1 MLSSLRSSK
10 TFKASLISRSAYEAE
25 RTDVMRFWRA
35 LDLGA
40 DGVGGLRGDDAA
52 VFKDGEAPRSE
63 KYEVAIIGE
72 GAGEMGP
79 LAAMGQFA
87 NVDSASGMGCVVPAT
102 CGYTRQKCVYDTLAL
117 ARTILE
123 LGH

>member
-1 MLSSLRSSK
+1 
-10 TFKASLISRSAYEAE
+10 
-25 RTDVMRFWRA
+25 MRFWRA

-63 KYEVAIIGE
+63 KYEVAMIGE

-79 LAAMGQFA
+79 LAAIGQFA
-87 NVDSASGMGCVVPAT
+87 SVDSASGMGCVVSAT

-117 ARTILE
+117 ALALARTTLE
-123 LGH
+123 LGHSTLSVQAY